1 MLWTLLIADITCGYD
16 CSFILT
22 FMTKLDYASI
32 RIALFILNN
41 HWAIINTPSPW
52 FLSEKTKF
60 KQFFVVDI
68 IIKCAQLC
76 LQNWGFF
83 IIHVFWYLLNFLL
96 CNFDIN
102 VSLSWWKLAQQ
113 DISAQKLREFFFVL
127 DIALWTHFP
136 LTVMTKLTKL
146 WKEHD

>member
-1 MLWTLLIADITCGYD
+1 MSWTLLIADITCGYD

-22 FMTKLDYASI
+22 FMTKLDYVSI
-32 RIALFILNN
+32 RIAFILNN

-60 KQFFVVDI
+60 KQFFVEDI
-68 IIKCAQLC
+68 IINVRNVLYMYLVLC

-83 IIHVFWYLLNFLL
+83 IIFWYLLNFLL
-96 CNFDIN
+96 CKFDTN

-113 DISAQKLREFFFVL
+113 EISAQKLREFFFVL
-127 DIALWTHFP
+127 DIALWTSHIFP
-136 LTVMTKLTKL
+136 LLL
-146 WKEHD
+146 WQN